1 MFNGS
6 SLEPLIH
13 FKPNDAL
20 TVLKFS
26 PCSIVTGVLQRTGA
40 SVLATNL
47 TSAGP
52 DDAVITYSLST
63 SIPITYHTQLQSW
76 YMKDKSNMYYA
87 STLVHAVRQNLFI
100 AAEYEDGDSIW
111 IALDSYKLYDSA
123 NEDFS
128 NQNEGELKSSITECE
143 DGTEECKMEIKN
155 RETVM
160 LTLSIFS
167 SYISGTYSVNI
178 HEAGGHQD
186 ALHFSKPVIT
196 LGDSY
201 KHAPEESILVRPR
214 PPSDSGILEQVG
226 RNLV

>member
-1 MFNGS
+1 
-6 SLEPLIH
+6 
-13 FKPNDAL
+13 
-20 TVLKFS
+20 
-26 PCSIVTGVLQRTGA
+26 
-40 SVLATNL
+40 
-47 TSAGP
+47 
-52 DDAVITYSLST
+52 
-63 SIPITYHTQLQSW
+63 
-76 YMKDKSNMYYA
+76 MKDKSNYYYA

-111 IALDSYKLYDSA
+111 IALDSYQLYDSA

-178 HEAGGHQD
+178 HEARGHQD
-186 ALHFSKPVIT
+186 ALHFSKPVISF
-196 LGDSY
+196 GDSY
-201 KHAPEESILVRPR
+201 KHVPEESILVRPG

-226 RNLV
+226 KNWSEQGP